1 MIHPIKHFITITRHR
16 HKVLRYC
23 FRCGLY
29 KQGLAH
35 DLSKYGITEFLSGAK
50 YYLGTKSPHSKERDI
65 NGYSLAWMHHKGRNK
80 HHGEYWVDINK
91 ETGLYQPVKMPDRYL
106 AESLCDRIAASENYN
121 RKNYERKMTLD
132 YFDDVSSK
140 HEPLH
145 EDTKNKLR
153 ELIIMY
159 VEKDKKYTFKYIK
172 KNLRSK
178 KATY

>member
-1 MIHPIKHFITITRHR
+1 
-16 HKVLRYC
+16 
-23 FRCGLY
+23 
-29 KQGLAH
+29 
-35 DLSKYGITEFLSGAK
+35 
-50 YYLGTKSPHSKERDI
+50 
-65 NGYSLAWMHHKGRNK
+65 
-80 HHGEYWVDINK
+80 
-91 ETGLYQPVKMPDRYL
+91 MPDRYL